1 MSPTQFSARPRSA
14 STGETLVPKSRIRK
28 KADYTPPPAKQ
39 ATALKMNSRAWV
51 APVMLALFAIG
62 LAWIVVFYVTDSR
75 LPIEA
80 LGNWN
85 IVVGFGFIA
94 AGFGVS
100 TQWK

>member
-1 MSPTQFSARPRSA
+1 M
-14 STGETLVPKSRIRK
+14 PKSRIRK
-28 KADYTPPPAKQ
+28 KADDYTPPSSKK
-39 ATALKMNSRAWV
+39 ATNIKLTSRSWV
-51 APVMLALFAIG
+51 APVMLAMFLIG
-62 LAWIVVFYVTDSR
+62 LAWIVVFYVTDGK
-75 LPIEA
+75 LPIDP

>member
-1 MSPTQFSARPRSA
+1 M
-14 STGETLVPKSRIRK
+14 PKSRIRK
-28 KADYTPPPAKQ
+28 KDDYTPPPSRQ
-39 ATALKMNSRAWV
+39 AQAIKLTSRSWV
-51 APVMLALFAIG
+51 APVMLALFLIG
-62 LAWIVVFYVTDSR
+62 LAWIVVFYVTETQ

>member
-1 MSPTQFSARPRSA
+1 M
-14 STGETLVPKSRIRK
+14 PKSRIRK
-28 KADYTPPPAKQ
+28 KDDYTPPSTRQPQ
-39 ATALKMNSRAWV
+39 SIRLTNRSWV
-51 APVMLALFAIG
+51 APVMLALFLIG
-62 LAWIVVFYVTDSR
+62 LAWIVVFYVTETQ

>member
-1 MSPTQFSARPRSA
+1 M
-14 STGETLVPKSRIRK
+14 PKSRIRK

-39 ATALKMNSRAWV
+39 ATALKMNSRGWV
-51 APVMLALFAIG
+51 APVMLSLFAIG

-80 LGNWN
+80 LGNFN

>member
-1 MSPTQFSARPRSA
+1 M
-14 STGETLVPKSRIRK
+14 PKSRIRK
-28 KADYTPPPAKQ
+28 KADFTPPPAKQ
-39 ATALKMNSRAWV
+39 ATSIKLTNHSWV

-62 LAWIVVFYVTDSR
+62 LVWIVVFYVTDGSM
-75 LPIEA
+75 PIES
-80 LGNWN
+80 LRNWN

>member
-1 MSPTQFSARPRSA
+1 M
-14 STGETLVPKSRIRK
+14 PKSRIRK
-28 KADYTPPPAKQ
+28 KADYTPPPASKQ
-39 ATALKMNSRAWV
+39 TANIKLTNRGWV
-51 APVMLALFAIG
+51 APVMLAMFLIG
-62 LAWIVVFYVTDSR
+62 LAWIVVFYVTNGT
-75 LPIEA
+75 LPLDA

>member
-1 MSPTQFSARPRSA
+1 M
-14 STGETLVPKSRIRK
+14 PKSRIRK

-39 ATALKMNSRAWV
+39 TASIKLHSRAWV
-51 APVMLALFAIG
+51 APVMLAMFIIG
-62 LAWIVVFYVTDSR
+62 LAWIVVFYVSGGS
-75 LPIEA
+75 LPIDQ
-80 LGNWN
+80 LDNWN

>member
-1 MSPTQFSARPRSA
+1 M
-14 STGETLVPKSRIRK
+14 PKSRIRK
-28 KADYTPPPAKQ
+28 KADYTPPPTRQ
-39 ATALKMNSRAWV
+39 TAIKLTNRAWV
-51 APVMLALFAIG
+51 APVMLAMFVIG
-62 LAWIVVFYVTDSR
+62 LAWIVVFYVTDGE
-75 LPIEA
+75 LPVDS